1 MIVKWLGLVV
11 VAALCCWGCSKG
23 SDNRIGD
30 LLSRQGEHAQK
41 ITEIAKKVDGVD
53 VKLSNIEKGINA
65 LLGGGAGADA
75 GGGSRV
81 IGSSTFAKTDEYKN
95 IMNQIALLQEQV
107 GVVQGEL
114 GGFQEG
120 TRQSRELAALRDR
133 GGAFRAMSEPQE
145 LARRLDI
152 LAKNFSGKIPEGAKR
167 NQFISELGALK
178 SKYSASL
185 SPDEKLAQARN
196 LLTERLNSAQD
207 ERETE
212 RLQRQLEQLDQ
223 AQGAQEIEQQ
233 ADRLLQFQKVREI
246 GELTQKYSIPEDTV
260 RDSGLVTFG
269 GGGPGGFMGG
279 GRGPGGGG
287 PGGRGPGG

>member
-1 MIVKWLGLVV
+1 MIIRGLGLVV

-23 SDNRIGD
+23 SDSRIGD

-81 IGSSTFAKTDEYKN
+81 IGSSTFAKTEEYKN
-95 IMNQIALLQEQV
+95 IMNQIALLQEQA

-120 TRQSRELAALRDR
+120 KRQSRELEALRDR

-145 LARRLDI
+145 LTRRLDI
-152 LAKNFSGKIPEGAKR
+152 LAKNFSGKR
-167 NQFISELGALK
+167 NQFVSELEALK
-178 SKYSASL
+178 SKFSASL

-196 LLTERLNSAQD
+196 LLTERLNSSQD
-207 ERETE
+207 ERETG
-212 RLQRQLEQLDQ
+212 RLQRQLEELDQ
-223 AQGAQEIEQQ
+223 AQGAQQIEEQ
-233 ADRLLQFQKVREI
+233 ADRLLQFQKMREI
-246 GELTQKYSIPEDTV
+246 GELTQKYSIPEETV
-260 RDSGLVTFG
+260 RDSGLATFG
-269 GGGPGGFMGG
+269 RGGPGGFMGG